1 LHYSGNSY
9 LKKAFLHNTS
19 QAFTAASVVISRAIE
34 RAFIG
39 IVRNDNMVLAGFT
52 PPYTPTGHSSLVD
65 APPWHYAG
73 QILSLAFDVERD
85 TAQTLLP
92 EKFGTATE

>member
-1 LHYSGNSY
+1 
-9 LKKAFLHNTS
+9 
-19 QAFTAASVVISRAIE
+19 
-34 RAFIG
+34 
-39 IVRNDNMVLAGFT
+39 MVLTGFT
-52 PPYTPTGHSSLVD
+52 PPYTPTGHSSPVD